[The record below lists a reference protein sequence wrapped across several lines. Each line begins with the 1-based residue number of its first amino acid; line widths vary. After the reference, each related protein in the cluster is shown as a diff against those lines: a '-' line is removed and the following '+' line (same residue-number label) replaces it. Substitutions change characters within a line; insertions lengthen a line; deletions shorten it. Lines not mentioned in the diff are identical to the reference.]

1 MPTLLLQ
8 GPGCFPAQ
16 GGCCPSVPR
25 RSVGSCLCPWG
36 GQGVERQGV
45 PQLLPHVSPSLSQF
59 TADLHKHPE
68 ILNVSDSDVLHNFLN
83 GNFSLPNASVL
94 LQQLDTIDN
103 AACGWVHFM
112 AKVRLCPPVGMW
124 VLEQHPPPAT
134 GLCGAEEGTGA
145 LEEAVASAVSGAL
158 GWMSAVE
165 VPIHCWVRGLA
176 GWLWVAHAAL
186 CAWSAC

>member
-1 MPTLLLQ
+1 M
-8 GPGCFPAQ
+8 
-16 GGCCPSVPR
+16 
-25 RSVGSCLCPWG
+25 
-36 GQGVERQGV
+36 
-45 PQLLPHVSPSLSQF
+45 SPSLSQF

-68 ILNVSDSDVLHNFLN
+68 ILNVSDSDVLHNLLN

-94 LQQLDTIDN
+94 IQQLDTIDN

-112 AKVRLCPPVGMW
+112 AKVRLCPPVGTW
-124 VLEQHPPPAT
+124 VLEQHPPPTA

-165 VPIHCWVRGLA
+165 VPIPCWVRGLA
-176 GWLWVAHAAL
+176 GWLWVAHAAP
-186 CAWSAC
+186 CARSAC